1 MKKATDNLQPRHL
14 FLLVVLMLTNTVNY
28 MDRSL
33 VFVLGEPI
41 KRDLGLSDSQLGIL
55 HGLAFAL
62 VFSLLSLPLSR
73 LSDRGL
79 QRLVIMGSVAVWS
92 VMTFLGGLAQ
102 SFWKLA
108 LMRIGVAAGEAGLH
122 PASHSLIS
130 TVLPA
135 EKRGLAL
142 AVFSIG
148 MPLGLASGSVL
159 GGWISDEYGWRM
171 AFLIIGP
178 IGLLLLPFI
187 YFSVPKRV
195 HQVQEQ
201 DKLDMFAA
209 IGTLL
214 ANKAFR
220 YLFIA
225 YAIVTFFGFGMG
237 TFFVPFYMRL
247 HEMTALEGGTIFGF
261 VNAFAGI
268 IGILMGGFIY
278 DLISRRGVAFILIP
292 TIGALLISSVIA
304 PAGWLVS
311 NTSLSITFI
320 SIAVFMYIFV
330 SVPTIALAQT
340 FAPTHLRAM
349 ASALITISG
358 GLIGATGGPLI
369 AGMLSDMFAPMAGI
383 NSVRYALVCISMFQ
397 VVGALFYYLVWSA
410 LTKELEVRCD

>member
-1 MKKATDNLQPRHL
+1 MKAKH
-14 FLLVVLMLTNTVNY
+14 FYLLVVLMLTNTINY

-62 VFSLLSLPLSR
+62 VFSILSLPLSR

-79 QRLVIMGSVAVWS
+79 QRLVIMGSVALWS
-92 VMTFLGGLAQ
+92 VMTVLGGLAQ

-122 PASHSLIS
+122 PASHSLIA
-130 TVLPA
+130 TVFPV
-135 EKRGLAL
+135 EKRGFAL

-148 MPLGLASGSVL
+148 LPLGLAGGSIL

-187 YFSVPKRV
+187 YFSVPKKV
-195 HQVQEQ
+195 YQVQEQ
-201 DKLDMFAA
+201 EKLDMFAA
-209 IGTLL
+209 IATLL

-225 YAIVTFFGFGMG
+225 YATVTFFGFGMG

-247 HEMTALEGGTIFGF
+247 HDMTALEGGTVYGV
-261 VNAFAGI
+261 VNAIAGI
-268 IGILMGGFIY
+268 IGILIGGLIY
-278 DLISRRGVAFILIP
+278 DLISKKGVAFALIP
-292 TIGALLISSVIA
+292 TIGALLISSVMA
-304 PAGWLVS
+304 PIGWLIS
-311 NTSLSITFI
+311 DASLSIAFI

-330 SVPTIALAQT
+330 SVPTIALAQA

-349 ASALITISG
+349 ASALISISG

-369 AGMLSDMFAPMAGI
+369 TGMLSDMFEPVAGI
-383 NSVRYALVCISMFQ
+383 DSVRYALVCIGVFQ
-397 VVGALFYYLVWSA
+397 VVGVLFYYLVWST
-410 LTKELEVRCD
+410 LLKSPKVQYG